1 MEQNRPPWK
10 DKVHEVIFGHH
21 TLAGRTFDVALLV
34 TILLSLAVIMLDSV
48 ASVEEKYGFWL
59 DVLEWLFTGLFTI
72 EYILR
77 ILTAHNPRRYV
88 TSFFGIIDLLSTV
101 PTYFGLFFG
110 SSHLPQV
117 IRTFRLIR
125 VFRILGLSS
134 YVGQANLLAEALKS
148 SVQKI
153 IVFLVAVVSINVLF
167 GTIMFMIEGP
177 DNGFTSIPR
186 SIYWAI
192 VTMTTV
198 GYGDIAPQTP
208 VGQAIAAFAM
218 IIAYSIIAVPTGIV
232 TFNLAK
238 ADQKREDES
247 DSNPSNK
254 TCSNCGNEEEE
265 PDSNFCRKC
274 GKPI

>member
-21 TLAGRTFDVALLV
+21 TLAGRTFDVALLI
-34 TILLSLAVIMLDSV
+34 TILMSLAVIMLDSV
-48 ASVEEKYGFWL
+48 SSIEQKYGFWL
-59 DVLEWLFTGLFTI
+59 DILEWLFTGLFTI

-77 ILTAHNPRRYV
+77 ILTAHNPKRYV
-88 TSFFGIIDLLSTV
+88 TSFFGIIDLLSTI

-134 YVGQANLLAEALKS
+134 YVGQANMLAEALKA

-167 GTIMFMIEGP
+167 GTIMFMVEGP
-177 DNGFTSIPR
+177 ENGFTSIPR
-186 SIYWAI
+186 SVYWAI

-208 VGQAIAAFAM
+208 LGQAIAAFAM

-238 ADQKREDES
+238 ADEKREKK
-247 DSNPSNK
+247 NGPI
-254 TCSNCGNEEEE
+254 TCSNCGNVEEKT
-265 PDSNFCRKC
+265 DSNFCRKC
-274 GKPI
+274 GEPI